1 MVAAHY
7 VRPMVRDG
15 HGHLQ
20 RLGPAV
26 LATWDPAED
35 AFEQFGWGITPE
47 LARRVGR
54 RAGDFEIELDRRR
67 TVLETLLAAGTIDP
81 DGGPDRHPR
90 VPPGRG
96 V

>member
-1 MVAAHY
+1 
-7 VRPMVRDG
+7 MVRDG

-67 TVLETLLAAGTIDP
+67 TVLETLLAAGTSDP
-81 DGGPDRHPR
+81 EAVRTAIRGI
-90 VPPGRG
+90 PPGRG